1 MAVLQTLLS
10 IVPFGNLALNAVNT
24 GMNVVEL
31 KQLDNIRHEQV
42 LLIDKVKK
50 LEDRSLTPN
59 DVQNIVDYNLRQFS
73 NENDKR
79 FASVHDKLDRILEV
93 KAPVPQQPQ
102 ATAVVLPAP
111 QPQAQQA
118 PAPQPQAQQVPVQP
132 SPAPQPQTQQA
143 PAPQN
148 TVVVT
153 PAQPAPAQQIDM
165 TAFANVIRDAINDSV
180 AKALTSQ
187 QPQQPTQPAQTQQQ
201 QTGSKK

>member
-111 QPQAQQA
+111 QPQQV
-118 PAPQPQAQQVPVQP
+118 PAPQPQAQQVPQMPQVPVQP
-132 SPAPQPQTQQA
+132 SPAPQQPTQPQS
-143 PAPQN
+143 APQN

-180 AKALTSQ
+180 AKALSQ
-187 QPQQPTQPAQTQQQ
+187 QPAQTQQAQTQ
-201 QTGSKK
+201 QQ